1 MVTLNESYRPLLL
14 YALCLKTRSWFP
26 AREVTNLA
34 IILVLSSSSVLQ
46 AHPNSGFEE
55 NELLRA
61 ILAWETGIYFIPL
74 AVSHSCIKLL
84 TKPSQ
89 LVQSCHAAML
99 LVKFRDVIWQ
109 LQLFIPKAGMI
120 ITLIAHT
127 EPTAQISRM
136 GALNLSDSTPC
147 YSRLQFIQCVT
158 LFSLITSVYIWI
170 LRPHLI

>member
-1 MVTLNESYRPLLL
+1 MNYLEL
-14 YALCLKTRSWFP
+14 YLPEK
-26 AREVTNLA
+26 
-34 IILVLSSSSVLQ
+34 Q
-46 AHPNSGFEE
+46 ASISFHW
-55 NELLRA
+55 L
-61 ILAWETGIYFIPL
+61 Y
-74 AVSHSCIKLL
+74 HSCIKLL

-99 LVKFRDVIWQ
+99 LVKCRDVIGQ

-127 EPTAQISRM
+127 EPTALISRM

-158 LFSLITSVYIWI
+158 FSDFHSLLQSTYEYWGHIWFRRKWNCLCIFMNPELRSSVGLLDESSAQTGASTWWI
-170 LRPHLI
+170 QCSDRS

>member
-1 MVTLNESYRPLLL
+1 MCYKCIPIPG
-14 YALCLKTRSWFP
+14 LKKMNYLEP
-26 AREVTNLA
+26 YLPEK
-34 IILVLSSSSVLQ
+34 Q
-46 AHPNSGFEE
+46 ASISFHW
-55 NELLRA
+55 L
-61 ILAWETGIYFIPL
+61 
-74 AVSHSCIKLL
+74 SHSCIKLL

-99 LVKFRDVIWQ
+99 LVKCRDVIGQ
-109 LQLFIPKAGMI
+109 LQLFISKAGLI

-158 LFSLITSVYIWI
+158 RFSLLTLVYIWI
-170 LRPHLI
+170 LRPHLIQKKVKLSMYIHESRAQELSRPT